1 MINLHEK
8 FYNLSADPF
17 RLSSDYRFS
26 FAHKSYSNAISY
38 LKFALYSEEGFIV
51 ITGRPGTGKTTLIN
65 QVISELD
72 SRKYE
77 VATLVTTQYESHD
90 LLNMIAA
97 SFNLDADAAS
107 KSSIMLALEKFLQ
120 RKHSEGKRVLLIVD
134 EAQGLKKDAVEE
146 LRQLSNL
153 HIDGKPLL
161 QIFLVGQ
168 EEFRDLIESP
178 DLEQLRQR
186 VVASSH
192 MEPLT
197 DTETIDY
204 VTHRLKHAGWKGDP
218 AIPRSVVLMAHHFSG
233 GVPRIINLI
242 CGRLLLHGYVEQKH
256 ELDVEDMKSV
266 LEELS
271 EELLVID
278 NNASFTELLEKIEFA
293 GNDYLSSDH
302 EEDLPTVEIAAE
314 DEMQAVTDKTVALNE
329 MDDATIVNDRRFTGG
344 AMSMMSGNTARQ
356 MDVPDWELPEDTPS
370 ADSAD
375 IDQAATA
382 GFIPPVNRAPE
393 DRGFTAEEDDI
404 VATEP
409 VIPPV
414 DLQDEKQGFSMYAIA
429 AIVTGVLAI
438 SLLVVALFKDIESP
452 APEVASVDTVDTQVV
467 EDSAPVPVN
476 QPDEQ
481 PGALILPAKDNL
493 KKNVKQQQDA
503 ISIIKG
509 LDFTGYESRQ
519 VASSKTKQAI
529 GSEHFAKLETARSSA
544 DSYRLKQ
551 QNAPV
556 LSENSTASADSK
568 MLAATGIDRLG
579 ANAAQQPIAH
589 ENVHLQGID
598 GFGAEKQRQYIF
610 EGVWVSQS
618 DLVDFLPADKVYCKD
633 YVRFVSCWRVPE
645 YTKSAEGSYKRTV
658 ESRLS
663 GFTDRGAF
671 MVTSNIRTTKVTDG
685 SNTQGQSP
693 VADANESS
701 ITKSKRCVF
710 IDHNFISC
718 SAENGHIERYS
729 RLAHN

>member
-72 SRKYE
+72 TRKYE

-97 SFNLDADAAS
+97 SFNLDTNAES
-107 KSSIMLALEKFLQ
+107 KSSSMLTLERFLQ

-153 HIDGKPLL
+153 NIDGKPLL

-178 DLEQLRQR
+178 GLEQLRQR

-242 CGRLLLHGYVEQKH
+242 CGRLLLHGYIEQKH

-278 NNASFTELLEKIEFA
+278 NNASFNELLEKIEFA
-293 GNDYLSSDH
+293 GSEYLSSGY
-302 EEDLPTVEIAAE
+302 E
-314 DEMQAVTDKTVALNE
+314 DEHTATEVAVEDDVEAVADETVALNE
-329 MDDATIVNDRRFTGG
+329 VDDVTTVNGRRFTGG
-344 AMSMMSGNTARQ
+344 AVSMTTGNTARQ
-356 MDVPDWELPEDTPS
+356 MDVPDWQLPGESSP
-370 ADSAD
+370 AD
-375 IDQAATA
+375 IDQEPAD
-382 GFIPPVNRAPE
+382 GFIPPVDMAPE
-393 DRGFTAEEDDI
+393 EHEPETGEENDTDLTDRI
-404 VATEP
+404 
-409 VIPPV
+409 IPPV
-414 DLQDEKQGFSMYAIA
+414 NSQGEKRVFPVYTVA
-429 AIVTGVLAI
+429 AILTGVLAI
-438 SLLVVALFKDIESP
+438 SLLAAALFKDIESP
-452 APEVASVDTVDTQVV
+452 APEVASVDTKVDI
-467 EDSAPVPVN
+467 EDATPVPVK

-481 PGALILPAKDNL
+481 PGVLILPAKDKIKRNI
-493 KKNVKQQQDA
+493 KKQQDA
-503 ISIIKG
+503 ISIINS
-509 LDFTGYESRQ
+509 LDFTDYENRQ
-519 VASSKTKQAI
+519 VASAGTKKALD
-529 GSEHFAKLETARSSA
+529 SDHFAKLETGHSSA
-544 DSYRLKQ
+544 TSSGLKQ
-551 QNAPV
+551 QNAPTRSENRTRSAGSEMV
-556 LSENSTASADSK
+556 GVTGSNSLGLSEE
-568 MLAATGIDRLG
+568 
-579 ANAAQQPIAH
+579 QQPI
-589 ENVHLQGID
+589 VHQHANLQGVD
-598 GFGAEKQRQYIF
+598 GLGAEKQRQYIF
-610 EGVWVSQS
+610 EGVWVSKS

-645 YTKSAEGSYKRTV
+645 YTTSAKGSFKRTV

-663 GFTDRGAF
+663 GFTDKGAF
-671 MVTSNIRTTKVTDG
+671 TVTSKIRTTQLPDK
-685 SNTQGQSP
+685 SKPKTQAP
-693 VADANESS
+693 VLDSADTT

-718 SAENGHIERYS
+718 SGENGHIERYS